1 MSRIAEVVVL
11 AADAHEVMAPLTQ
24 DNDGTRPWHNIF
36 VPIESQWAGTFGRGW
51 AAEFTHRRHWAKLL
65 EYLEA
70 VPWPRPETVQV
81 LIHDEEDDCFG
92 LWMLYDGKLLEV
104 PLPCTERYIEPSS
117 GTEDDSTGISYLLR
131 TDSGL
136 TMLELPT
143 VNRPTP

>member
-1 MSRIAEVVVL
+1 
-11 AADAHEVMAPLTQ
+11 MAVALTTSHKIECCCEQ
-24 DNDGTRPWHNIF
+24 
-36 VPIESQWAGTFGRGW
+36 ESQWAGTFGRGW

-65 EYLEA
+65 EYLEG

-104 PLPCTERYIEPSS
+104 PLPRTERYIEPSS
-117 GTEDDSTGISYLLR
+117 GTGDASTDNSYLLR

-136 TMLELPT
+136 TMLKLPT

>member
-81 LIHDEEDDCFG
+81 LIHDEEDDWRTG
-92 LWMLYDGKLLEV
+92 SIGIPQAARSSAMSRNGRR
-104 PLPCTERYIEPSS
+104 TPSVGS
-117 GTEDDSTGISYLLR
+117 LRCRTSTAIVRSAG
-131 TDSGL
+131 TDSR
-136 TMLELPT
+136 TWLP
-143 VNRPTP
+143 NR